1 MGAIGAWRVFVV
13 VAAAHDAPRGQ
24 KKGDVGVAETIPH
37 EHISKPMGVFDEV
50 VDYVNVPLPQVVE
63 EVEVAQISAER
74 IMEHIAFKVPQ
85 EHGQERIAVQRVNIK
100 APPVMEETVTGVLL
114 TPQQRD
120 QERIATQSVY
130 IPVPLAMEKSGRS
143 TQGIPQERVHNRTL
157 NQHVHSP
164 VPQLAAKIVELS
176 QQVLQERTQTRIRE
190 QIVDLP
196 VPQLATKIAETIL
209 LALREL
215 TRGKHESG
223 TTLWKS
229 QCHTSWRKS
238 VDCLGANASD
248 FERHGRGGHSGPF

>member
-1 MGAIGAWRVFVV
+1 
-13 VAAAHDAPRGQ
+13 
-24 KKGDVGVAETIPH
+24 
-37 EHISKPMGVFDEV
+37 MGVFDDV

-74 IMEHIAFKVPQ
+74 VMEHIAFKVPQ
-85 EHGQERIAVQRVNIK
+85 EHGQERIA
-100 APPVMEETVTGVLL
+100 A
-114 TPQQRD
+114 
-120 QERIATQSVY
+120 QSVY

-143 TQGIPQERVHNRTL
+143 TQGIPQERVQNRTL
-157 NQHVHSP
+157 NQNVHSP
-164 VPQLAAKIVELS
+164 VPQIAAKIVELS

-196 VPQLATKIAETIL
+196 VPQFATKIAETIL
-209 LALREL
+209 LAPREL

-238 VDCLGANASD
+238 VDCMGACASD
-248 FERHGRGGHSGPF
+248 FERDGRGGHCGPF

>member
-24 KKGDVGVAETIPH
+24 KKGDVGVAETVPQ
-37 EHISKPMGVFDEV
+37 EHILKLMGVFAGV
-50 VDYVNVPLPQVVE
+50 VDHVNVPLPQVVE
-63 EVEVAQISAER
+63 EVEVVQISAER
-74 IMEHIAFKVPQ
+74 VMEHIAFKVPQ
-85 EHGQERIAVQRVNIK
+85 EQERIAVQSVYI
-100 APPVMEETVTGVLL
+100 PVPLAMEETVTGVLL

-248 FERHGRGGHSGPF
+248 FD